1 MITLFTID
9 DLDNLDLNTFGI
21 FGKSYEQSES
31 KPSIIELC
39 RFCMADEKYSRLL
52 LKTFQNNSTDDQ
64 FKLFKNRYYGNSPIK
79 ILQNYWHDINLEQSI
94 DPKQFMYHSER
105 RKWLSV
111 VGNTKLRDYQVE
123 CVKEIK
129 QLYQSNVDVK
139 ERSTLLI
146 LPTGAGKTKTVVQSI
161 RDIIDSNKEPLHIL
175 WMVHTSPLCEQA
187 ENAIQSSWVEPR
199 ENTSHKSIWVNSV
212 YGSGIKLTKSMF
224 GEVPSFTISTPDSIE
239 KGGWGYEL
247 KDIFDIVVCDEAH
260 HGVNEQKRVF
270 LEIFPNAHRIGITAT
285 PDLNT
290 SQKDFNKLYAV
301 ACWPKDFVTTNGG
314 KTWKDTKEILIQNKY
329 LSDYGNIG
337 EKYMRH
343 EIDSLH
349 LDFSPKSIWSEQAA
363 TILVA
368 AKLSKKMLDNGCK
381 RLLLFVDGVEQA
393 RAISGHLRDKGINT
407 STIYGAL
414 SSDERNSRINGF
426 SSGHFQVLVS
436 VNILREGI
444 DVPLVDGILIMRR
457 SLQQNSP
464 MFTQIIGRGLRGP
477 RSGGTEECLVW
488 HVV

>member
-9 DLDNLDLNTFGI
+9 DLDNLDLNTFGV
-21 FGKSYEQSES
+21 FGKCYEQSES

-39 RFCMADEKYSRLL
+39 RFCMTDEKYSRLL

-79 ILQNYWHDINLEQSI
+79 ILQNYWHDINIEQQEN
-94 DPKQFMYHSER
+94 PEKFMYHSDR
-105 RKWLSV
+105 RKWLSIV
-111 VGNTKLRDYQVE
+111 ENTKLRDYQEE
-123 CVKEIK
+123 CVETIK
-129 QLYQSNVDVK
+129 RNYESRK
-139 ERSTLLI
+139 STLLI

-161 RDIIDSNKEPLHIL
+161 RGLIDSTPEPLHIL
-175 WMVHTSPLCEQA
+175 WIVHTSPLCEQA
-187 ENAIQSSWVEPR
+187 ENAIQNSWVEPR
-199 ENTSHKSIWVNSV
+199 DNTNHRNIWLNSV
-212 YGSGIKLTKSMF
+212 YGSGIKLTKAMF
-224 GEVPSFTISTPDSIE
+224 GGVPSFTISTPDSIE
-239 KGGWGYEL
+239 NSGWGTDL
-247 KDIFDIVVCDEAH
+247 NGLFDIIVCDEAH
-260 HGVNEQKRVF
+260 HGVKEQKRISIGF
-270 LEIFPNAHRIGITAT
+270 WPDAHRIGITAT
-285 PDLNT
+285 PDLVT
-290 SQKDFNKLYAV
+290 SQKEFNELYSY
-301 ACWPKDFVTTNGG
+301 ACWPENYVKSNKG
-314 KTWKDTKEILIQNKY
+314 KTWKDTKEILIKNKY
-329 LSDYGNIG
+329 LSDYREII
-337 EKYMRH
+337 KKDIRH
-343 EIDSLH
+343 EIDSLNLH
-349 LDFSPKSIWSEQAA
+349 YKPKSKWSEQAA
-363 TILVA
+363 TISVA
-368 AKLSKKMLDNGCK
+368 AKLSKEMLDSGCK

-407 STIYGAL
+407 SAIYGAL

-477 RSGGTEECLVW
+477 RSGGTEECLIW

>member
-1 MITLFTID
+1 MITMFTIE
-9 DLDNLDLNTFGI
+9 DLDNLDLNNFGV
-21 FGKSYEQSES
+21 FGKSYELSES
-31 KPSIIELC
+31 KPTIIELC
-39 RFCMADEKYSRLL
+39 RFCMPDEKFSKRL
-52 LKTFQNNSTDDQ
+52 LKTFQNNSSDQ
-64 FKLFKNRYYGNSPIK
+64 KYKEFKKRYFGNSEMK
-79 ILQNYWHDINLEQSI
+79 ILQNYWHEVNAELQEN
-94 DPKQFMYHSER
+94 PKQFIYHSNR
-105 RKWLSV
+105 RKWLSIV
-111 VGNTKLRDYQVE
+111 ENTKLRDYQLE
-123 CVKEIK
+123 CLNTIK
-129 QLYQSNVDVK
+129 QNYQSFLEGQK
-139 ERSTLLI
+139 TSTLLI

-199 ENTSHKSIWVNSV
+199 ENTNYKSIWVNSV
-212 YGSGIKLTKSMF
+212 YGSGIKMTKAMF
-224 GEVPSFTISTPDSIE
+224 GKVPSFTISTPDSIE
-239 KGGWGYEL
+239 KGDWGFEL
-247 KDIFDIVVCDEAH
+247 KGVFDIVVCDEAH
-260 HGVNEQKRVF
+260 HGVKEQHRVF
-270 LEIFPNAHRIGITAT
+270 MENWPNAHRIGITAT
-285 PDLNT
+285 PNLVT
-290 SQKDFNKLYAV
+290 SQKEFNKLYSV
-301 ACWPKDFVTTNGG
+301 ACWPERFVKANKG

-329 LSDYGNIG
+329 LSDYGIIAD
-337 EKYMRH
+337 KDMRH
-343 EIDSLH
+343 ETDTLH
-349 LDFSPKSIWSEQAA
+349 LEFKPKSIWSEQAA

-368 AKLSKKMLDNGCK
+368 AKLSKEMLDSGCK

-407 STIYGAL
+407 SAIYGAL

-477 RSGGTEECLVW
+477 RSGGTEKCLVW
-488 HVV
+488 HIT